1 VGARAGARARRPS
14 QPTRLRV
21 VPQHAQVQHKRVPS
35 RLQPPS
41 CHGGPR
47 CRGVLPPTSAVGL
60 VSHCRSI
67 TACSRLLCAAVSLSL
82 FTLTHNLKVHSHTH
96 KNIVFLFCTRTQ
108 PAFLTHTHMHTCIS
122 SSLTHFVFLFCTR
135 TQPAF
140 LTHTH
145 THTHTH
151 TCTLAFLALTHTLYH
166 LYFFLSE
173 LNNRSFSCFLS
184 HSHTLQVHK
193 LYEDSILQ
201 STVLRLTEDED
212 AVPGVR
218 VSHVPLSHF
227 LSHSLLFPSWC
238 ASRPFL
244 YLPRLAFPLLRVVGL
259 LTRCHEN
266 ECLRSLFPFF
276 HVVCVQ

>member
-1 VGARAGARARRPS
+1 LYFSFAHV
-14 QPTRLRV
+14 
-21 VPQHAQVQHKRVPS
+21 
-35 RLQPPS
+35 
-41 CHGGPR
+41 
-47 CRGVLPPTSAVGL
+47 
-60 VSHCRSI
+60 
-67 TACSRLLCAAVSLSL
+67 
-82 FTLTHNLKVHSHTH
+82 HNLHFSHTH
-96 KNIVFLFCTRTQ
+96 TCTL
-108 PAFLTHTHMHTCIS
+108 AFLALSHTLYFSFAHVHN
-122 SSLTHFVFLFCTR
+122 LHFS
-135 TQPAF
+135 
-140 LTHTH
+140 HTH

-259 LTRCHEN
+259 LTRCHEM
-266 ECLRSLFPFF
+266 S
-276 HVVCVQ
+276 VCVLFFLFSMLFVCSRSVRSFALSLLCVPPVPPAFAC